1 MVSPRPNVWC
11 MPFDERVERWPI
23 RKIPGDFNALYS
35 QAARASRG
43 VALTGAPAERNA
55 VARLASAVPEVRVDY
70 DEATQNPVR
79 VSSARPDGRLTAEP
93 SESPQEAARQFV
105 AERADLWELTNSD
118 VDTVEVV
125 SVSSRGLPTVRM
137 FQKVDGVEVF
147 QSDMTAAVAAD
158 NKVVSVAGQLFRSA
172 GADPRALR
180 RAPQRLIVPRLPPAG
195 RLSPKKPSPRRHP
208 TSPDIR
214 TSRPIS
220 SRRRPAPDSGAYRFY
235 ACKWKV
241 PATGKRE
248 KPNAA
253 PSKRLPTHRCSSGRY
268 GSRT

>member
-1 MVSPRPNVWC
+1 MA
-11 MPFDERVERWPI
+11 DQ
-23 RKIPGDFNALYS
+23 KIPGDFNALYS

-43 VALTGAPAERNA
+43 VTLTAAPAERNA

-125 SVSSRGLPTVRM
+125 SVSPRGLPTVRM
-137 FQKVDGVEVF
+137 IQKVDGVEVF
-147 QSDMTAAVAAD
+147 MSDMTAAVAPD

-172 GADPRALR
+172 GADPARVTARA
-180 RAPQRLIVPRLPPAG
+180 AASDSAAAAASG
-195 RLSPKKPSPRRHP
+195 RLSAEEAIAKAASDLTGFPYKPSDFKPSEERQDG
-208 TSPDIR
+208 S
-214 TSRPIS
+214 
-220 SRRRPAPDSGAYRFY
+220 AYRFY
-235 ACKWKV
+235 ASKWKM
-241 PATGKRE
+241 PEGSR
-248 KPNAA
+248 KPRSTNPRTPAA
-253 PSKRLPTHRCSSGRY
+253 PLFERPVRVKDVLFPLGMVICPRLLH
-268 GSRT
+268 